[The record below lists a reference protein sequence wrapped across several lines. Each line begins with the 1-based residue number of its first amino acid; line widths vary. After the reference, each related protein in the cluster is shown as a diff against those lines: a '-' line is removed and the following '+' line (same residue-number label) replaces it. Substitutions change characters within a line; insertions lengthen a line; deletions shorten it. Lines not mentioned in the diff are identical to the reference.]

1 MDLRGTPQAVS
12 VLYARICFRSTV
24 RFADLATLVQVR
36 QIASRSAGAGIFAR
50 VHDARIE
57 RARAAAKRI
66 KRKRSGDV
74 SGVGKNVGVA
84 KRETQQRQHALRA
97 VL

>member
-12 VLYARICFRSTV
+12 VLHARIFFSGAV
-24 RFADLATLVQVR
+24 RFADLAAFVQVR
-36 QIASRSAGAGIFAR
+36 QIASRGARAGILAR

-57 RARAAAKRI
+57 RARAAAKGI

-74 SGVGKNVGVA
+74 SGVGKNVGFA
-84 KRETQQRQHALRA
+84 KRETQQRQHALRS
-97 VL
+97 VQ